1 LHEPSNSSLRSR
13 RAQSSRS
20 ERQHKAWG
28 ASPRINE
35 SKIDVEPAK
44 RATACDAFGL
54 SPTSRA
60 QSRFLRILG
69 LAPQA
74 LYCRLLRRLG
84 VALILVLITS
94 TTFFSN
100 GAAAGWRIASEPE
113 LRKVIPGRAP
123 VIKENIETEFRTAS
137 GVTDGRGKFIAG
149 VVMITAGY
157 SAEGKYSHF
166 FVAQVPMKV
175 GEFSLEPGE
184 YVFGYQRKTP
194 DSITVTFYRASSGDT
209 VGEVEAFRNRKSS
222 MVRALLIQPATGGK
236 GTIQVGRFV
245 FDYHVD

>member
-1 LHEPSNSSLRSR
+1 MKTKFTSALLLML
-13 RAQSSRS
+13 
-20 ERQHKAWG
+20 
-28 ASPRINE
+28 
-35 SKIDVEPAK
+35 
-44 RATACDAFGL
+44 ATWAVC
-54 SPTSRA
+54 
-60 QSRFLRILG
+60 
-69 LAPQA
+69 
-74 LYCRLLRRLG
+74 
-84 VALILVLITS
+84 
-94 TTFFSN
+94 FSN
-100 GAAAGWRIASEPE
+100 PAPAGWRIASEPE

-166 FVAQVPMKV
+166 FIAQVPMKV

-222 MVRALLIQPATGGK
+222 MVRALLIQPATGGR
-236 GTIQVGRFV
+236 GTMQVGRFV
-245 FDYHVD
+245 FDYRVGES